1 MGGVFDLPVA
11 SADAVRFEPV
21 DFGFINVTIILSNK
35 SDSAA

>member
-1 MGGVFDLPVA
+1 
-11 SADAVRFEPV
+11 VRFEPV